1 MPKGGYWYLHQRRE
15 GGSEKVARFEV
26 GRARR
31 WKSLVPVGD
40 ENSRDGKEVLAGEH
54 VDQM

>member
-15 GGSEKVARFEV
+15 EGSEEVARFEV